1 MNVAVVG
8 AGSLGAGIAHV
19 SAAAGHTVTVRGNE
33 PNVVMDAIDTVSTRL
48 EGGAVAG
55 DISSREQSAADDA
68 LEGTTSLQSAV
79 DGADLVIEATSSDLD
94 GKRDTF
100 ADVEGHVAEETVI
113 ASATT
118 SPSVTAIATALKHPE
133 RAVGF
138 HFSGSPHRTELVE
151 VVHADQTDDE
161 TAALAVEFV
170 ESLGKEPIVVSD
182 APGLASDRLG
192 LSLAVEA
199 MRMVEDGVTDVRDA
213 DAAMELGYDH
223 PVGPLELSDRVG
235 LDTRLHTLER
245 LSDELGD
252 RFEPPAILRE
262 KVDAGHTGENVGRGF
277 YVWESGE
284 PEVPNDG
291 DDDGEDLV

>member
-19 SAAAGHTVTVRGNE
+19 CAAAGHTVTVRGPE
-33 PNVVMDAIDTVSTRL
+33 PNVVMDAIDTVSNRL
-48 EGGAVAG
+48 EGGAAAG
-55 DISSREQSAADDA
+55 DISSKEQHAADDA
-68 LEGTTSLQSAV
+68 LEGTTNVQSAV

-100 ADVEGHVAEETVI
+100 ADVEGYVDEETVI
-113 ASATT
+113 ATATT
-118 SPSVTAIATALKHPE
+118 SLSVTAIATALEHPE

-138 HFSGSPHRTELVE
+138 HFADQPHLVELVE
-151 VVHADQTDDE
+151 VVPADQTDDE
-161 TAALAVEFV
+161 TAAFAVEFI
-170 ESLGKEPIVVSD
+170 EGLGTEPIVVAD

-235 LDTRLHTLER
+235 LDTRLDTLER

-262 KVDAGHTGENVGRGF
+262 KVDAGHTGKNIGRGF

-284 PEVPNDG
+284 PEAPG
-291 DDDGEDLV
+291 DDTEDLA

>member
-19 SAAAGHTVTVRGNE
+19 CAAAGHTVTVRGPE
-33 PNVVMDAIDTVSTRL
+33 PNVVMDAIDTVSNRL
-48 EGGAVAG
+48 EGGAAAG
-55 DISSREQSAADDA
+55 DISTGEQRAADDA
-68 LEGTTSLQSAV
+68 LEGTTNVQSAV
-79 DGADLVIEATSSDLD
+79 DEADLVVEATSNDLD
-94 GKRDTF
+94 AKRDTF
-100 ADVEGHVAEETVI
+100 ADVEGYVDEKTVI
-113 ASATT
+113 ATATA
-118 SPSVTAIATALKHPE
+118 SPPVTAIATALKHPE

-138 HFSGSPHRTELVE
+138 HFSEQPHRTELVE

-170 ESLGKEPIVVSD
+170 DGLGKEPIVIAD

-199 MRMVEDGVTDVRDA
+199 MRMVEDGVTTVRDA

-235 LDTRLHTLER
+235 LATRLDTLER

-262 KVDAGHTGENVGRGF
+262 KVDAGHTGKNVGRGF
-277 YVWESGE
+277 YVWESGA
-284 PEVPNDG
+284 PEAPG
-291 DDDGEDLV
+291 DDTEDLA

>member
-19 SAAAGHTVTVRGNE
+19 CAAAGHTVTVRGVE
-33 PNVVMDAIDTVSTRL
+33 PNVVMDAIDTVSNRL
-48 EGGAVAG
+48 EGGAAAG
-55 DISSREQSAADDA
+55 DISSKEQHAADDA
-68 LEGTTSLQSAV
+68 LEGTTNVQSAV
-79 DGADLVIEATSSDLD
+79 DGSDLVIEATSSDLD

-100 ADVEGHVAEETVI
+100 ADVEGYVDDETVI
-113 ASATT
+113 ATATT
-118 SPSVTAIATALKHPE
+118 SLSVTAIATALKHPE

-138 HFSGSPHRTELVE
+138 HFADQPHLVELVE

-161 TAALAVEFV
+161 TAAFAVEFIEGLGR
-170 ESLGKEPIVVSD
+170 ESIVVAD
-182 APGLASDRLG
+182 APGLASDRLS

-235 LDTRLHTLER
+235 LDTRLDTLER

-262 KVDAGHTGENVGRGF
+262 KVDAGHTGKNVGRGF

-284 PEVPNDG
+284 PETPG
-291 DDDGEDLV
+291 DDTEDFA